1 MMMMNSIL
9 DVWPWFLLSRLG
21 MAGIGTVWM
30 YQGVSVYSMY
40 PNDEQ
45 GVGMESNTMNTIS
58 ESVSFS
64 PSSSIGRFDYKLLG
78 PEHGLAMHIG

>member
-1 MMMMNSIL
+1 M
-9 DVWPWFLLSRLG
+9 V
-21 MAGIGTVWM
+21 GIGTVWM

-40 PNDEQ
+40 VSNCDEQ

-64 PSSSIGRFDYKLLG
+64 PSSSIGRIGYNLPG
-78 PEHGLAMHIG
+78 PGARSRDAY

>member
-1 MMMMNSIL
+1 
-9 DVWPWFLLSRLG
+9 
-21 MAGIGTVWM
+21 MAGIGTVWV

-58 ESVSFS
+58 ESVSLS
-64 PSSSIGRFDYKLLG
+64 PSSSIGRIDYNLPG
-78 PEHGLAMHIG
+78 PRALSRDAYWITQHQLIQKPKRLR

>member
-1 MMMMNSIL
+1 M
-9 DVWPWFLLSRLG
+9 
-21 MAGIGTVWM
+21 
-30 YQGVSVYSMY
+30 YSMY

-64 PSSSIGRFDYKLLG
+64 LSSSIGRIDYNLPSPKARSRDAYWITQHQLIQKPKRLR
-78 PEHGLAMHIG
+78 